1 MYEKIQ
7 EFRLIKIP
15 PEIYLWPSME
25 TIFAMPSVPFC
36 FSPHIPLRVLC
47 GSATAAGYDLI
58 LIEPGGEIHCS
69 LFTRVLQLR

>member
-1 MYEKIQ
+1 
-7 EFRLIKIP
+7 
-15 PEIYLWPSME
+15 ME

-69 LFTRVLQLR
+69 LFTRVLKLR